1 MRRFFI
7 ASAGALGV
15 VILSCL
21 ATLWAMGQ
29 VSVLYC
35 DYIEVD

>member
-7 ASAGALGV
+7 ASAGAFGV
-15 VILSCL
+15 VIISCL

-35 DYIEVD
+35 DYIDVD